1 MKERINTFNILSF
14 AFGFIAVFSI
24 TTVVIPLFC
33 GSLAII
39 FAILSKEGSLKMNV
53 LTKWAAIISSLS
65 IVLSCIIA
73 GNTAYLL
80 ATDEEYRSKVN
91 SAFEE
96 LYGVT
101 MEEYMDILEQT
112 YETGEVP
119 EEWVEQLEQMGY

>member
-1 MKERINTFNILSF
+1 
-14 AFGFIAVFSI
+14 
-24 TTVVIPLFC
+24 
-33 GSLAII
+33 
-39 FAILSKEGSLKMNV
+39 MNV

-65 IVLSCIIA
+65 IVLSCIFA

-96 LYGVT
+96 IYGVT

>member
-1 MKERINTFNILSF
+1 
-14 AFGFIAVFSI
+14 
-24 TTVVIPLFC
+24 
-33 GSLAII
+33 
-39 FAILSKEGSLKMNV
+39 MNV

-73 GNTAYLL
+73 GSTAYLL

-119 EEWVEQLEQMGY
+119 EEWIEQLEQMGY